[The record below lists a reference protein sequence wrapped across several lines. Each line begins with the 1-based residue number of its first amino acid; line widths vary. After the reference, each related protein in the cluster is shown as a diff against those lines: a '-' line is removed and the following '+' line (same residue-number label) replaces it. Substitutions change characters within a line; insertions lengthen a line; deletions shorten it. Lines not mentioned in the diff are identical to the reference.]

1 MNVSERQS
9 CDLIRIRNFAEKNI
23 SYKEQTNICWEHVL
37 KMFVSH
43 HSEIILNMF
52 DKINVGSHWAVGR
65 PNKERLIWQCKGKD
79 KETLWERKSADN
91 HYWLS

>member
-1 MNVSERQS
+1 
-9 CDLIRIRNFAEKNI
+9 
-23 SYKEQTNICWEHVL
+23 
-37 KMFVSH
+37 MFVSH
-43 HSEIILNMF
+43 HSEIILNIF

-91 HYWLS
+91 HYWFPKNTNCFNYTLIMGPSLRMAGE